1 MQPPAGIN
9 KMKLVSLNMK
19 EETYSAL
26 MAYKYKHSGLSIAKA
41 LEKLIV
47 DHVAQ
52 DPELV
57 KQANARNKSFS
68 NNH

>member
-1 MQPPAGIN
+1 
-9 KMKLVSLNMK
+9 MK

-26 MAYKYKHSGLSIAKA
+26 MAYKHKHSGLSISKA
-41 LEKLIV
+41 LEQIII

-57 KQANARNKSFS
+57 KQATLRNQNFS
-68 NNH
+68 NNINT

>member
-1 MQPPAGIN
+1 
-9 KMKLVSLNMK
+9 MKLVSLNMK

-26 MAYKYKHSGLSIAKA
+26 MAYKYKHSGLSISKA
-41 LEKLIV
+41 LEQIII

-57 KQANARNKSFS
+57 KQATLRNQNFS
-68 NNH
+68 NNRNS